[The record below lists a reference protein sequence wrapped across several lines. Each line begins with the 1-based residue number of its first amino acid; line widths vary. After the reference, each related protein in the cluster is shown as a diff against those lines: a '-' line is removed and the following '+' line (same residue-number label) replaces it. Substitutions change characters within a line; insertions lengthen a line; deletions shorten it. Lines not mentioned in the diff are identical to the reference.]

1 MVKTVEIKNGAVFDY
16 SFRLTDD
23 PKRKKKVGDLQ
34 FDLIVDGV
42 TYFPLSVK
50 LKEGETKLDLTRLFE
65 PDYVVSVRYW
75 DHTATK

>member
-1 MVKTVEIKNGAVFDY
+1 MVKTVEIKDGAKFDY

-50 LKEGETKLDLTRLFE
+50 LKEGEMKLDLTRLFE
-65 PDYVVSVRYW
+65 PGYVVSVRYW